1 MLLMLPGLLYS
12 VLNLQHPLAE
22 DVPCDAIV
30 EVFPGIAIVL
40 RFVDKGEMEL
50 NCKDSLDWFLE
61 LHF

>member
-22 DVPCDAIV
+22 VDPCDSIV

-40 RFVDKGEMEL
+40 RFVDKGEIEL
-50 NCKDSLDWFLE
+50 N
-61 LHF
+61 